1 MKKFIYLCG
10 MMLLCMN
17 VMAQI
22 DLNDDNWECFI
33 DENFSGN
40 RSWSNLWEDKDLND
54 PNHVPF
60 WRCFAYHRWN
70 SGVTGD
76 IKHERHA
83 YQKNNAVFDNINHT
97 LRLLGDLRSQNSLW
111 CNDGY
116 DPAPWLKYCH
126 FCDPIQHQHPSVHY
140 HSAMIES
147 IDPVGYGYY
156 EIECKM
162 PTHKG
167 AYSAF
172 WFWSNLGHKYNEI
185 DVFERGE
192 RHCHANPEKQTISG
206 IWYNPYGTNLQSSDS
221 NSGAH
226 RYGHYLNTLPSD
238 EPNLETY
245 HTFGC
250 LWMPERVVF
259 YIDNEAVSE
268 FNDPEKIPPH
278 PMWLKITHLEDRD
291 ARIFPVKDVDTIWGD
306 WHDEMTI
313 NYVKGYRL
321 KTNCDEDVAVR
332 SVSDFNNFN
341 YTVKHT
347 ISMGGLSSTLTIPND
362 SVFTMRAIESITI
375 DGSFEVLHGVEMTL
389 MVQECPQC
397 SMEGVVLPTYGCG
410 MDKENE

>member
-10 MMLLCMN
+10 MILLSLN

-22 DLNDDNWECFI
+22 DLNDKNWDTVFI
-33 DENFSGN
+33 EDFSGN
-40 RSWSNLWEDKDLND
+40 RYWDRHWDDSTGVSGYKPL
-54 PNHVPF
+54 
-60 WRCFAYHRWN
+60 WRCFHYCNWG

-76 IKHERHA
+76 IQYERHA
-83 YQKNNAVFDNINHT
+83 YQKSNAIFDNINHT
-97 LRLLGDLRSQNSLW
+97 LRLLGDLKSQSSQW
-111 CNDGY
+111 CGDGY

-126 FCDPIQHQHPSVHY
+126 YCDSIQYQHPFVHY

-172 WFWSNLGHKYNEI
+172 WFWSNLGNKYNEI

-192 RHCHANPEKQTISG
+192 RHCYANPEKQTISG
-206 IWYNPYGTNLQSSDS
+206 IWYNPYGTNFHPSES

-238 EPNLETY
+238 VQNLEAY

-268 FNDPEKIPPH
+268 VNDPEKIPPH

-291 ARIFPVKDVDTIWGD
+291 ARIYPVKDNDTVWGD
-306 WHDEMTI
+306 WHDEMII
-313 NYVKGYRL
+313 NYVRGYRL

-332 SVSDFNNFN
+332 SVSDFNNFEYN
-341 YTVKHT
+341 VKHS
-347 ISMGGLSSTLTIPND
+347 ILMGGLSSTLTIPIN
-362 SVFTMRAIESITI
+362 SVFTMRAVESIII
-375 DGSFEVLHGVEMTL
+375 DGSFEVPHGVEMTL
-389 MVQECPQC
+389 IVQECPQC
-397 SMEGVVLPTYGCG
+397 SMEGVELPTYGCG
-410 MDKENE
+410 MGKENE